1 MRRSIVLALVASW
14 RVRRLNDSARVSVDP
29 MYALCASSKCFSSAS
44 TAASREN
51 FNALYSSLVAI
62 FDLLPLVSNAA
73 SASCSRA
80 LVRLLHRAHQLQ
92 EVPSL
97 TLVRG

>member
-29 MYALCASSKCFSSAS
+29 TYALCASSKCFSSAS

-51 FNALYSSLVAI
+51 FSALYSSPSRFLISSRA
-62 FDLLPLVSNAA
+62 VSNAA
-73 SASCSRA
+73 SASCSARSCA
-80 LVRLLHRAHQLQ
+80 SSIARISSKR
-92 EVPSL
+92 SL
-97 TLVRG
+97 R